1 MLDSRAKR
9 WVDAVNFL
17 RADSQAKVVCPDC
30 KKGHLHVEEI
40 LSASGAVCE
49 RKIFCDVCTAKS
61 YVRVA

>member
-17 RADSQAKVVCPDC
+17 RGDPQAKVVCPDC
-30 KKGHLHVEEI
+30 KQGHLHVEEI
-40 LSASGAVCE
+40 LSSSGTVCE
-49 RKIFCDVCTAKS
+49 RKIFCDFCTAKS